1 MRFPLRATL
10 LALVIIAVIITFEAC
25 SGGRPALLGPDYEYE
40 EDLTLSLDGS
50 ATLAVN
56 ASVQAL
62 AALHGLHLTAD
73 PKSRADVVK
82 SEARAAFTSPYSE
95 VTGVSVWTKYGRRF
109 VGVRLRVPDVRQLPK
124 ATPFAWSVY
133 DLHEEG
139 ALAIY
144 RQTVTGPLGTS
155 GPNRAQATVGQGS
168 PDPNAGWRGDELIA
182 FRLHLPARI
191 RFHNSRDFRTGADRH
206 VGRGNILTWEQTLR
220 DRLDGK
226 PIAWSGDHRPGV
238 MEAHMDRESILYRT
252 LWLFGIA
259 FAAAIGVLAGL
270 IWLTV
275 RRGVRTDPTDP
286 ASSGRP
292 H

>member
-1 MRFPLRATL
+1 MRFPLRATP
-10 LALVIIAVIITFEAC
+10 LALVILAVIVTFEAC
-25 SGGRPALLGPDYEYE
+25 SGGGPALLGPGYEYE
-40 EDLTLSLDGS
+40 EDLALRLDGS
-50 ATLAVN
+50 ATLTVN

-62 AALHGLHLTAD
+62 AALHGLHLDSD
-73 PKSRADVVK
+73 PRSRADVLK

-95 VTGVSVWTKYGRRF
+95 VTGVSVWTKSGRRF
-109 VGVRLRVPDVRQLPK
+109 VGVRLRVPDVRQLSK
-124 ATPFAWSVY
+124 AAPFAWSAY

-139 ALAIY
+139 DLAIY
-144 RQTVTGPLGTS
+144 RQTVTGK
-155 GPNRAQATVGQGS
+155 GS
-168 PDPNAGWRGDELIA
+168 SDPDAGWRGDELIA

-191 RFHNSRDFRTGADRH
+191 RFHNSRDFRTGAVRDI
-206 VGRGNILTWEQTLR
+206 GRGNILTWEQTLR
-220 DRLDGK
+220 DRLAGK
-226 PIAWSGDHRPGV
+226 PIAWSGDHRAGV

-259 FAAAIGVLAGL
+259 FAAAIVVIAGL

-286 ASSGRP
+286 GSSGRP

>member
-1 MRFPLRATL
+1 MRFPLRATP
-10 LALVIIAVIITFEAC
+10 LALVIIAIIITFEAC
-25 SGGRPALLGPDYEYE
+25 GGGRPALLGPDYEYE

-50 ATLAVN
+50 ATLTVN

-62 AALHGLHLTAD
+62 AALHGLHLDAD
-73 PKSRADVVK
+73 PRSRADVLK
-82 SEARAAFTSPYSE
+82 SEASAAFTSPYSE
-95 VTGVSVWTKYGRRF
+95 VTGITVWTKYGRRF
-109 VGVRLRVPDVRQLPK
+109 VGVRLRVPDVRQLSK
-124 ATPFAWSVY
+124 AAPFAWSTY

-139 ALAIY
+139 EFAIY
-144 RQTVTGPLGTS
+144 RQTVTGK
-155 GPNRAQATVGQGS
+155 GS
-168 PDPNAGWRGDELIA
+168 PDPKAGWRGDELIA

-191 RFHNSRDFRTGADRH
+191 RFHNSRDFRTGAVRD

-238 MEAHMDRESILYRT
+238 MEAHTDRESILYRT

-259 FAAAIGVLAGL
+259 FAAAIAVLAGL

-275 RRGVRTDPTDP
+275 RRGVKTDPTDP

>member
-1 MRFPLRATL
+1 MRFPLRATV
-10 LALVIIAVIITFEAC
+10 LALAIIAVIITFEAC

-62 AALHGLHLTAD
+62 AALHGLHLNAD
-73 PKSRADVVK
+73 TRSRADVLK
-82 SEARAAFTSPYSE
+82 SEARAAFTSPSSE
-95 VTGVSVWTKYGRRF
+95 VTGVSVWTKHGRRF
-109 VGVRLRVPDVRQLPK
+109 VGVRLRVPDVRQLSK
-124 ATPFAWSVY
+124 APPFAWSVY
-133 DLHEEG
+133 DLHEDG
-139 ALAIY
+139 DLAIY
-144 RQTVTGPLGTS
+144 RQTVTGK
-155 GPNRAQATVGQGS
+155 GS
-168 PDPNAGWRGDELIA
+168 ADPNAGWRGDELIA

-191 RFHNSRDFRTGADRH
+191 RFHNSRDFRTGGVRDI
-206 VGRGNILTWEQTLR
+206 GRGNILTWEQTLR

-238 MEAHMDRESILYRT
+238 MEAHMDRQSILHRT

-259 FAAAIGVLAGL
+259 FAAAILVLAGL

-275 RRGVRTDPTDP
+275 RRGVRTDM
-286 ASSGRP
+286 
-292 H
+292 

>member
-10 LALVIIAVIITFEAC
+10 LALVIIAIITFEAC

-50 ATLAVN
+50 ATLTVN
-56 ASVQAL
+56 ASMQAL
-62 AALHGLHLTAD
+62 AALHGLHLNAD
-73 PKSRADVVK
+73 PRSRADVLK

-95 VTGVSVWTKYGRRF
+95 VTGVSVWTRDGRRF
-109 VGVRLRVPDVRQLPK
+109 VGVRLRVPDVRQLSK
-124 ATPFAWSVY
+124 ATPFAWSAY

-139 ALAIY
+139 DLAIY
-144 RQTVTGPLGTS
+144 RQTVTGK
-155 GPNRAQATVGQGS
+155 GS

-182 FRLHLPARI
+182 FRLRLPARI
-191 RFHNSRDFRTGADRH
+191 RFHNSRDFRTGAVRD

-259 FAAAIGVLAGL
+259 FTAAIVVLAGL
-270 IWLTV
+270 IWLTI